1 MNVLLEL
8 SVIPLIAA
16 LFSAAVRSRIVVRR
30 TVAVLMWAQTAL
42 ALYLLLPVFNGA
54 RLAMPSA
61 DFLIDKT
68 AASFIIL
75 TVIVV
80 SASVT
85 HASVLYGQERQT
97 HDSRMFFAFTSI
109 FMVAMI
115 AVFTCNNLAVMWI
128 CIEASTLFSA
138 PLVYLER
145 TKTAVEATWKY
156 LIICS
161 VGIAFAL
168 LGTVMIFAAGQ
179 STANSEGSLQISQL
193 VLNAPKLDSSLLRLG
208 FVFCFI
214 GYGTKAGVFPLHNWL
229 PDAYSEAPS
238 PACAIFSGA
247 LINCALFGIFR
258 ISQIVLASKNGHI
271 GFEMMAIVVAG
282 AISALAASLFLI
294 NQHNLKRMWAYS
306 SIENVGIMLVAIGI
320 GSGSLFL
327 LQAIN
332 HSVAKVAMFLQS
344 GNVIRVTG
352 SKRLSNLHGLISFA
366 PEQALLL
373 ALTTCAVMGVPPFGT
388 FCSEL
393 SVLVSSADARLWV
406 VAGMLIVSLTVSFIA
421 VCLHVGRIVCGTPR
435 PDYRRLPAFT
445 SCAMPLLLLAS
456 SLALG
461 FLFNSHV
468 WNLLK

>member
-8 SVIPLIAA
+8 FIIPVIAA
-16 LFSAAVRSRIVVRR
+16 VVSGAIKSSLIVRR
-30 TVAVLMWAQTAL
+30 TVSTLMWCETAL
-42 ALYLLLPVFNGA
+42 AVYLLLPVFHGA
-54 RLAMPSA
+54 KLPLPS

-68 AASFIIL
+68 AAAFIIL
-75 TVIVV
+75 TIVVV

-85 HASVLYGQERQT
+85 HASTLYGQERQT
-97 HDSRMFFAFTSI
+97 HDPRMFFAFTSI

-115 AVFTCNNLAVMWI
+115 AVFACDNLGFMWI

-138 PLVYLER
+138 PLVYMER
-145 TKTAVEATWKY
+145 TKNAVEATWKY
-156 LIICS
+156 VIICS

-168 LGTVMIFAAGQ
+168 LGTVMIFASGQ
-179 STANSEGSLQISQL
+179 SGHNSEGSLQITQL
-193 VLNAPKLDSSLLRLG
+193 MQNAPLLDYPLLRLG
-208 FVFCFI
+208 FIFCFI

-247 LINCALFGIFR
+247 LINCALFGIYR
-258 ISQIVLASKNGHI
+258 ISQVVMASKHGSG
-271 GFEMMAIVVAG
+271 GFEMIAIAG
-282 AISALAASLFLI
+282 GISAVAASLFLI

-306 SIENVGIMLVAIGI
+306 SIENVGIMLIAIGI

-332 HSVAKVAMFLQS
+332 HAIAKVAIFLQS

-366 PEQALLL
+366 PEHALLL

-388 FCSEL
+388 FCSEI
-393 SVLVSSADARLWV
+393 SVLASTADVRYWG
-406 VAGMLIVSLTVSFIA
+406 VALMMIFSLTVSFIA
-421 VCLHVGRIVCGTPR
+421 VAMHIGRVVCGTPR
-435 PDYRRLPAFT
+435 ADYRRLPAFS
-445 SCAMPLLLLAS
+445 SCAMPVLLLAS

-461 FLFNSHV
+461 FMFSPHI